1 MTLDVL
7 IEDDRWSAV
16 ALEALATRAEAAT
29 LGHLG
34 LDPELCEGS
43 VLACNDA
50 RIKVLNAD
58 FRAKDRATNVLSWP
72 AEERATPDAR
82 PPLPEPDFDGTIE
95 LGDIAIS
102 YDTCAAEAEAA
113 DKPMDHHVAHLLV
126 HGLLH
131 LLGYDHISDT
141 DAEIMEGTETEI
153 LETLDVPDPY

>member
-1 MTLDVL
+1 MSCWLRV
-7 IEDDRWSAV
+7 R
-16 ALEALATRAEAAT
+16 RRQP

-34 LDPELCEGS
+34 LNPEDCEGS

-58 FRAKDRATNVLSWP
+58 FRAKDKATNVLSWP
-72 AEERATPDAR
+72 AEERATPDKR
-82 PPLPEPDFDGTIE
+82 PPLPEPDFEGTIE

-102 YDTCAAEAEAA
+102 FDTCAAEAKQAG
-113 DKPMDHHVAHLLV
+113 KPLEHHVTHLVV